1 MPARCGF
8 PPECYLQREEICALP
23 YGVLEASTAR
33 EEFGK
38 SRCKEFLESH
48 HSLAPA
54 EFADELLSRVAAF
67 TALSPDARKKTTS
80 PSSISS
86 SYAHALPLQGRK

>member
-1 MPARCGF
+1 MLSTAIGNLRF
-8 PPECYLQREEICALP
+8 TD
-23 YGVLEASTAR
+23 GVLEASSTAR

-67 TALSPDARKKTTS
+67 TALSPDAHKKTTS
-80 PSSISS
+80 ASSSSISS
-86 SYAHALPLQGRK
+86 SFAHALPLRGRK